1 MLAQAILGKKLRNN
15 NNDFRNFNHLP
26 LSIRGG
32 SRGRV
37 QGLRTPPSPPP
48 LEMTCGFLIQLV
60 FYVVYY
66 WCWSRARDECT
77 PSKKKSWIR
86 PCQCS
91 CCVRQRSFTVV
102 VPLRRRIAWLHTCSP
117 ETALKPIAPWKK
129 KKKTFL
135 QMNISVNSLQR
146 KNVLKFFTRWR
157 GWVYSVGL
165 ENRLSRYRAPWW
177 WSFENVRVFLFSF

>member
-37 QGLRTPPSPPP
+37 QGLRTPPPP

-129 KKKTFL
+129 KKNVSSNEYFCKQFTEKECFEVFYKVKR
-135 QMNISVNSLQR
+135 MSLLCR
-146 KNVLKFFTRWR
+146 FGK
-157 GWVYSVGL
+157 
-165 ENRLSRYRAPWW
+165 
-177 WSFENVRVFLFSF
+177 